1 MTSTLHNH
9 CKDVIV
15 LSGNLAGKSPY
26 SGQKL
31 NGKVEIKNWYDPP
44 HILNT
49 DLVFVLFRYFQSI
62 HFI

>member
-1 MTSTLHNH
+1 M
-9 CKDVIV
+9 VP
-15 LSGNLAGKSPY
+15 GKSPY

-49 DLVFVLFRYFQSI
+49 DQVFILFRSFQSI